1 MQASPLNEPRRGRPT
16 RGDSASIPVTVRL
29 TPEERDAVVARGW
42 QEGLVLSEAIRT
54 ALLSW
59 VSSPP
64 GKTRSTPD
72 DA

>member
-1 MQASPLNEPRRGRPT
+1 MHTTPSNEPRRGRPR

-42 QEGLVLSEAIRT
+42 QEGLVLSEAIRS
-54 ALLSW
+54 ALLHW

-64 GKTRSTPD
+64 SDKP
-72 DA
+72 